1 MHPNY
6 RLLCP
11 LPIGVELVLPG
22 QLLCSRQALRR
33 HRVCNPSRSAG
44 AASCGAA
51 MRQLLRHSNAVHVR
65 QRFHVLALPA
75 RRKII
80 EKRRRDVRLPTA
92 LQVLQE
98 EAKSSAISGI
108 NSEPAREWPDAK
120 QFTAILWREWPDAKF
135 TARLWRDMSTS
146 AWASRCFQLNLA
158 SSRHR
163 RRRRPW

>member
-98 EAKSSAISGI
+98 EAKSSAISSI
-108 NSEPAREWPDAK
+108 NSEPAREWPDRGCE
-120 QFTAILWREWPDAKF
+120 AIHGEIV
-135 TARLWRDMSTS
+135 ARYISVCLGISLFPAESRLIS
-146 AWASRCFQLNLA
+146 A
-158 SSRHR
+158 
-163 RRRRPW
+163 

>member
-1 MHPNY
+1 MYCMHPNY

-108 NSEPAREWPDAK
+108 NSEPAREEWPDAK
-120 QFTAILWREWPDAKF
+120 QF